1 MKFRIFI
8 IGCGKISGLGNIPKY
23 LSHAGAI
30 NSIDDYELGY
40 CFDINYERSLEFASR
55 FNCKVSSDILE
66 TLQTY
71 KPHLVSI
78 CSPDSTHFDICKLI
92 LNAKINSIK
101 VLFVEKP
108 ICQNHNEFQYLK
120 EFSKKENVKILI
132 NHTRRFN
139 NKYYY
144 LKNLIKQNSLGKVLR
159 INGIY
164 YGGWIHNAIHLIDS
178 LYYIFDDIPEFEI
191 AQNTSKLID
200 QNDYFLEICGHMKKS
215 LALINIQ
222 SIDEK
227 FYQLYEID
235 IWFEEGRVRL
245 NNFDKEFII
254 EKKVI
259 NKINENVLTIFEKNC
274 ERQSKTEIMKAYYLI
289 LDFLSGK
296 NNNILNL
303 ISLEKLEPVM
313 NILWEGINLFKE
325 DYEN

>member
-8 IGCGKISGLGNIPKY
+8 IGCGKISGLGNIPHKQT
-23 LSHAGAI
+23 HAGAI
-30 NSIDDYELGY
+30 KSIDDYELGY
-40 CFDINYERSLEFASR
+40 CFDTNYERSLEYASR
-55 FNCKVSSDILE
+55 FNCKVSSNILD
-66 TLQTY
+66 TLLTY

-92 LNAKINSIK
+92 LNSKITSIR

-108 ICQNHNEFQYLK
+108 ICHNPDEFQYLK
-120 EFSKKENVKILI
+120 KLSHKKNIKILI

-139 NKYYY
+139 DKYSY
-144 LKNLIKQNSLGKVLR
+144 LKKLIKKDYLGKVIR

-164 YGGWIHNAIHLIDS
+164 YGGWIHNAIHLLDS
-178 LYYIFDDIPEFEI
+178 IYYIFDDIPKF
-191 AQNTSKLID
+191 QNVQKTSRVID
-200 QNDYFLEICGHMKKS
+200 KYDYFLEISGQMKKS

-227 FYQLYEID
+227 FYQIYGID
-235 IWFEEGRVRL
+235 IWFEDGRVRL
-245 NNFDKEFII
+245 NNFDEEFIV

-259 NKINENVLTIFEKNC
+259 NAINENVLTNFEKNY
-274 ERQSKTEIMKAYYLI
+274 ERQIKTEMVKSYELI
-289 LDFLSGK
+289 LDFLKGK
-296 NNNILNL
+296 NNKILNL

-313 NILWEGINLFKE
+313 NILWLGVSLFKE